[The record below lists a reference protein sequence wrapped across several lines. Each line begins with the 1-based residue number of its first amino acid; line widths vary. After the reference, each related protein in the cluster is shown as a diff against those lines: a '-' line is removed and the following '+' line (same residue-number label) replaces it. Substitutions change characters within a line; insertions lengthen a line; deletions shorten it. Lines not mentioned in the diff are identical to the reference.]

1 MQIRAA
7 WAIVGGVLLGGA
19 LAWWLS
25 RESPDEAAAKRE
37 RAEHAAAAMAEDAR
51 PVLYRWRDARGVLQI
66 TAQPPSGPDAGRRF
80 EKVDMQPRTGIQ
92 VDGTRD

>member
-7 WAIVGGVLLGGA
+7 WAIVGGLLLGGA
-19 LAWWLS
+19 LAWWLT
-25 RESPDEAAAKRE
+25 RESPDQAAAKRE

-51 PVLYRWRDARGVLQI
+51 PVLYRWRDANGVLQI
-66 TAQPPSGPDAGRRF
+66 TAQPPKGRKF
-80 EKVDMQPRTGIQ
+80 EKVDRQPRAGIE

>member
-1 MQIRAA
+1 MQIRAT

-25 RESPDEAAAKRE
+25 RESPDQAAAKRE
-37 RAEHAAAAMAEDAR
+37 RAERAAAAMAEDAR
-51 PVLYRWRDARGVLQI
+51 PVLYRWRDANGVLQI
-66 TAQPPSGPDAGRRF
+66 TAQPPKGRRF
-80 EKVDMQPRTGIQ
+80 EKVDMQPRAGIE

>member
-7 WAIVGGVLLGGA
+7 WAIVGGLLLGGA
-19 LAWWLS
+19 LAWWLA
-25 RESPDEAAAKRE
+25 RESPDQAAAKRE

-51 PVLYRWRDARGVLQI
+51 PVLYRWRDANGVLQI
-66 TAQPPSGPDAGRRF
+66 TAQPPTGRKY
-80 EKVDMQPRTGIQ
+80 EKVDLQPRAGIE

>member
-7 WAIVGGVLLGGA
+7 WAILGGLLLGGA

-25 RESPDEAAAKRE
+25 RESPDQAAAKRE

-51 PVLYRWRDARGVLQI
+51 PVLYRWRDSNGVLQI
-66 TAQPPSGPDAGRRF
+66 TAQPPQGRDARRKY
-80 EKVDMQPRTGIQ
+80 EKVDMDPRAGIE
-92 VDGTRD
+92 VDGTRE